1 MRIFYR
7 LLGGYLCALLAL
19 CSHADT
25 ELTILSYH
33 EIADHESALVPFYTV
48 TPTNFIRQM
57 DWLKNNGYHF
67 VSMDDLLADR
77 AGKRNL
83 PDKAVLITF
92 DDGYQSVYTYAFPV
106 LKMFHAPA
114 VIALVG
120 AWLNAPETSRVNF
133 DGKEVARSELLSH
146 DELHEMVKSGL
157 IEIASHTY
165 DLHRGALSNPQGN
178 REPAATARLWS
189 ATDHHYEDEASYEH
203 RVTAD
208 LEKNNEFLKRYTGKT
223 PRIIVWPYGRYNI
236 ELRRQAEKLGMPI
249 GLTLDD
255 GPNTP
260 DTPLWGLRRIL
271 VDKTTTVWDIKT
283 EIDKRN
289 LGQVDEGRPNHIMH
303 IDLDYIYDPDQ
314 QQEEKNLG
322 RLLDRIIAMGA
333 DTVYLQAFADPDGNG
348 AADMTYFPNRHVPMR
363 ADLFNRVAWQISTR
377 TQVKRIYAWMPL
389 LAWQLPAQ
397 DPAAH
402 DTVVTLPPPN
412 QPNHVSMGY
421 PRLSPFSARARRTIR
436 DIFEDLARNTPLDGI
451 LFHDDITL
459 SDYEDDSRFARKTY
473 QEWGLP
479 SNVADIRKNDD
490 LMARWTLLKI
500 NFLDNFADS
509 IAASVN
515 EEQPGLRVARNMYA
529 QVVLNPH
536 SETWYAQSLP
546 NSLHNYD
553 YTAIEAFPYM
563 EQASDPI
570 AFYHDLVERVKAFPD
585 GLQKTVFELQ
595 TVDWRTGKQVP
606 DQELADTIRRLR
618 SWGVQNIAY
627 YPDDLYNNHPDP
639 AIIRPALEQK
649 VDRAQP

>member
-1 MRIFYR
+1 MRIFTK
-7 LLGGYLCALLAL
+7 LLGCIFALLAL
-19 CSHADT
+19 CSHADNT

-92 DDGYQSVYTYAFPV
+92 DDGYQSVYTYAFPI

-120 AWLNAPETSRVNF
+120 AWLNAPENGRINF
-133 DGKEVARSELLSH
+133 DGKEVARSELLSR
-146 DELHEMVKSGL
+146 DELHEMIKSGL

-165 DLHRGALSNPQGN
+165 DMHRGALSNPQGN
-178 REPAATARLWS
+178 MEPVATARLWS
-189 ATDHHYEDEASYEH
+189 ATDHHYEDEATYEH
-203 RVTAD
+203 RITAD
-208 LEKNNEFLKRYTGKT
+208 LEKNNEFLKRYTGKA

-289 LGQVDEGRPNHIMH
+289 QGQVDEGRPNHIMH

-314 QQEEKNLG
+314 KQEEKNLG
-322 RLLDRIIAMGA
+322 RLLDRIIAMGS

-421 PRLSPFSARARRTIR
+421 PRLSPFSSRARRTIR

-459 SDYEDDSRFARKTY
+459 SDYEDDSRFGRKTY

-479 SNVADIRKNDD
+479 GTVADIRKNDD

-500 NFLDNFADS
+500 NYLDNFADS
-509 IAASVN
+509 IAATVN
-515 EEQPGLRVARNMYA
+515 DEQPGLRLARNMYA

-595 TVDWRTGKQVP
+595 TVDWRTGKPVP
-606 DQELADTIRRLR
+606 DQELADTIKRLR

-639 AIIRPALEQK
+639 AVIRPALEQK
-649 VDRAQP
+649 VDRTQP